1 MPSPLQRKRP
11 IGLSAGAPV
20 MKRAHVRQVVHDYIH
35 RLLERNQPFD
45 DHLDLQTL
53 GLDKQDLEELIFHLE
68 DEFGLT
74 AFTHEEDQLLKA
86 ASTAN
91 DLSQFLLKISRH

>member
-1 MPSPLQRKRP
+1 
-11 IGLSAGAPV
+11 
-20 MKRAHVRQVVHDYIH
+20 MKRAHVRQVVDDYIH